1 MDREVR
7 ARMEEAS
14 DILVPYCSQR
24 YTNISIML
32 ALMHS
37 HHSIIIFAFS
47 NIYKKMAAKEIL
59 KKELTCNHQLNF
71 QVGKWRSLAENVL
84 A

>member
-37 HHSIIIFAFS
+37 HHSIIILLFRIF
-47 NIYKKMAAKEIL
+47 NIKLIAVKEISF
-59 KKELTCNHQLNF
+59 KKLTCNHQLNF
-71 QVGKWRSLAENVL
+71 
-84 A
+84 

>member
-1 MDREVR
+1 MDREIR

-37 HHSIIIFAFS
+37 HHSIIILPENLPNFYF
-47 NIYKKMAAKEIL
+47 EIFF
-59 KKELTCNHQLNF
+59 LNLSSDW
-71 QVGKWRSLAENVL
+71 GIE
-84 A
+84 

>member
-37 HHSIIIFAFS
+37 HHSIIILLFRTLS
-47 NIYKKMAAKEIL
+47 
-59 KKELTCNHQLNF
+59 
-71 QVGKWRSLAENVL
+71 S
-84 A
+84 

>member
-37 HHSIIIFAFS
+37 HHSIIILPENLPNFYFEFFYIK
-47 NIYKKMAAKEIL
+47 IY
-59 KKELTCNHQLNF
+59 HQIGVLN
-71 QVGKWRSLAENVL
+71 R
-84 A
+84 

>member
-37 HHSIIIFAFS
+37 HHSMIILPENLPNFYLANFFF
-47 NIYKKMAAKEIL
+47 KVF
-59 KKELTCNHQLNF
+59 HQIR
-71 QVGKWRSLAENVL
+71 V
-84 A
+84 